1 MPFQK
6 NNKLGAKS
14 LNEEPFD
21 KSPVC
26 FVVKKGVKEK
36 LRAVPNWQER
46 LRKLV
51 DELIENTGDSCQ

>member
-6 NNKLGAKS
+6 NNKLGATS

-26 FVVKKGVKEK
+26 FNVRKGVREK
-36 LRAVPNWQER
+36 LLAVPDWKER
-46 LRKLV
+46 LRKFV
-51 DELIENTGDSCQ
+51 DDLIEQERDDCQ